1 MNYLQEINHFYTWL
15 ESHPM
20 SNNAICL
27 WHALMAVNNKALW
40 RKEFTVP
47 VSSLQSRTS
56 LSLDQFYRARKI
68 LRDVGLI
75 KWQGRGGHLCAVY
88 TIIPFE
94 KNITTE
100 TDNSV
105 GQDNLLSDT
114 KCNPECSSVLKPDT
128 TPNCNPDVSQT
139 ASINKLNKTKHK
151 QNKNINSND
160 NKLSLVINK
169 IDDANSNFKISK
181 RKSGFDLKKE
191 NFEAIP
197 GAEENFDPTSENEI
211 QILTGGAALDD
222 DLEMMDEDQAAKT
235 TDEAWVSEVEVDE
248 ESRVPVKSGKP
259 TVRVD
264 YNRYIA
270 HFNDNCPRLSK
281 VMMLTPA
288 RRKTIRTVFL
298 RYDHQKIL
306 KMISMAGESDFL
318 SGENDRGWKATF
330 DWLMKPGNFIKV
342 LEGNYSNQ
350 NIRPKSMNHG
360 DYRVSHFE
368 LLKEAYEGA
377 METREIP
384 IDLNPHEI

>member
-1 MNYLQEINHFYTWL
+1 MNYIQEINSFYNWL
-15 ESHPM
+15 ESNPLPK
-20 SNNAICL
+20 NAIAL
-27 WHALMAVNNKALW
+27 WHALMAVNNKTGW
-40 RKEFTVP
+40 ISDFTV
-47 VSSLQSRTS
+47 S
-56 LSLDQFYRARKI
+56 LSALELKTGMNKSEICKARAR
-68 LRDVGLI
+68 LESEHRI
-75 KWQGRGGHLCAVY
+75 KWAKRGGNNCAVY
-88 TIIPFE
+88 TLLAFE
-94 KNITTE
+94 KQVNCKTTGE
-100 TDNSV
+100 SN
-105 GQDNLLSDT
+105 GN
-114 KCNPECSSVLKPDT
+114 
-128 TPNCNPDVSQT
+128 
-139 ASINKLNKTKHK
+139 INKLNKTKHK
-151 QNKNINSND
+151 QNKTINSND
-160 NKLSLVINK
+160 DKSSLVINK

-181 RKSGFDLKKE
+181 RKSVFDLKNE
-191 NFEAIP
+191 NFEALP
-197 GAEENFDPTSENEI
+197 DVEKNFDDNSENEI

-222 DLEMMDEDQAAKT
+222 INDQKTRNREDEPWL
-235 TDEAWVSEVEVDE
+235 TDDKSDE
-248 ESRVPVKSGKP
+248 ESREPIKPGKP
-259 TVRVD
+259 KVRVD

-281 VMMLTPA
+281 VMILTPA
-288 RRKTIRTVFL
+288 RRKAIRTVFL